1 MARQVTKEGLEL
13 VKHYEGLRTQAYRCP
28 AGVWTIG
35 YGHTKGVRAGM
46 EVTEAEAEELL
57 RQDLAASG
65 EQVERLVH
73 VKLTDPQFSALA
85 SFVFNVGA
93 GNLESSTLLRRLN
106 AGDYDAVPSELA
118 KWVKATD
125 PNTGK
130 KVTLP
135 GLVRRR
141 AAEGELWLQTDTDD
155 PFLNSPDMPQS
166 VYADETRLVYVVTA
180 RSGLKVRE
188 GQEQRSRF

>member
-1 MARQVTKEGLEL
+1 MAREVTKEGLEL

-46 EVTEAEAEELL
+46 EVPEAEAEELL

-73 VKLTDPQFSALA
+73 VKLTDPQFFALV

-93 GNLESSTLLRRLN
+93 GNLESSILLRRLN
-106 AGDYDAVPSELA
+106 AGDYD
-118 KWVKATD
+118 
-125 PNTGK
+125 
-130 KVTLP
+130 
-135 GLVRRR
+135 
-141 AAEGELWLQTDTDD
+141 
-155 PFLNSPDMPQS
+155 
-166 VYADETRLVYVVTA
+166 
-180 RSGLKVRE
+180 
-188 GQEQRSRF
+188 